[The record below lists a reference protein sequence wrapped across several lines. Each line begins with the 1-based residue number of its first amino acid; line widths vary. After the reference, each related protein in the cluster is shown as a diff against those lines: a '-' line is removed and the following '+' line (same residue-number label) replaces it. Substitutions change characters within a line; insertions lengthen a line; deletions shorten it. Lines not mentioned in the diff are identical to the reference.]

1 MITVVIIIV
10 IINIVTV
17 VGTIIF
23 LNKKNIE
30 NEEKMLL
37 NQINENNQQNFEENK
52 KKFDEIEKTISLNAK
67 NNLLEGINNLQ
78 NKLSENNEKL
88 LLRFNQLGQN
98 LSGTMNDNNQLL
110 SKNHTE
116 NSQLLTSSMNNNIQ
130 KLSVRLNENN
140 TALTGVMTENNQ
152 NLTKNINEF
161 KDGLTKNINE
171 NFEKLSQKIEN
182 RLDVMN
188 MKVEERL
195 SKGFEETTKTF
206 GNVLERLS
214 KIDEAQKKIEALSSN
229 VVSLQDILTD
239 KKSRG
244 IFGEIQLYQILSSVF
259 GEKNDKLYQKQYK
272 LSNGNIVDSIIFT
285 PEPLGNIA
293 VDSKFPLENYR
304 KMFLA
309 MGKDIRVILI
319 KLADRL
325 HNIRTLKFLKRD
337 RQIAIAQE
345 TIDLYAPLANRLG
358 VFSMKWE
365 LEDQAFKYLYPEEY
379 REIVEGIA
387 KKREERLKFIDQ
399 IVDEIKINLKKEKIV
414 YIFVDKE
421 KLDAIQEN
429 NQGIIAS
436 INPFEYVEIDE
447 ILKEKEI
454 RNEDSFILV
463 LDKIEDTHNLGAII
477 RVAEAAGVHG
487 IIIPK
492 RNAAGV
498 TPLTIKTSAGAVSHI
513 KIARVTNIVQ
523 TLKELKEKGM
533 WVVGTDLDTDN
544 MYTKTNLTG
553 DMAVVIGNE
562 EKGIS
567 RLVKEECDILVKIP
581 MIGKVQSLNASVS
594 AGIIIYEI
602 IRQRLEKLG

>member
-1 MITVVIIIV
+1 MITIVIIIV
-10 IINIVTV
+10 IINIVAV

-272 LSNGNIVDSIIFT
+272 LSNGTIVDSIIFT

-304 KMFLA
+304 KMYNNDLSQIERENA
-309 MGKDIRVILI
+309 RKDFVT
-319 KLADRL
+319 D
-325 HNIRTLKFLKRD
+325 
-337 RQIAIAQE
+337 
-345 TIDLYAPLANRLG
+345 
-358 VFSMKWE
+358 
-365 LEDQAFKYLYPEEY
+365 
-379 REIVEGIA
+379 
-387 KKREERLKFIDQ
+387 
-399 IVDEIKINLKKEKIV
+399 LKKHI
-414 YIFVDKE
+414 
-421 KLDAIQEN
+421 DAISSKYIIKNETSEQAILFLPAEAIFAEIN
-429 NQGIIAS
+429 AYHTDIIEYAYKKNVRIAS
-436 INPFEYVEIDE
+436 PTTLI
-447 ILKEKEI
+447 
-454 RNEDSFILV
+454 SV
-463 LDKIEDTHNLGAII
+463 LTVIQ
-477 RVAEAAGVHG
+477 V
-487 IIIPK
+487 
-492 RNAAGV
+492 
-498 TPLTIKTSAGAVSHI
+498 
-513 KIARVTNIVQ
+513 
-523 TLKELKEKGM
+523 M
-533 WVVGTDLDTDN
+533 
-544 MYTKTNLTG
+544 MTNLER
-553 DMAVVIGNE
+553 DKYAN
-562 EKGIS
+562 
-567 RLVKEECDILVKIP
+567 
-581 MIGKVQSLNASVS
+581 
-594 AGIIIYEI
+594 IIQQE
-602 IRQRLEKLG
+602 LEKLNVEFTRYRTRWDNLQKDIEKVSKDVKEINTTSNKISKRFTEISNAKFEEKVVNNNVENLKILEMEE

>member
-182 RLDVMN
+182 RLDAMN

-304 KMFLA
+304 KMYNNDLSQIERENA
-309 MGKDIRVILI
+309 RKDFVS
-319 KLADRL
+319 D
-325 HNIRTLKFLKRD
+325 
-337 RQIAIAQE
+337 
-345 TIDLYAPLANRLG
+345 
-358 VFSMKWE
+358 
-365 LEDQAFKYLYPEEY
+365 
-379 REIVEGIA
+379 
-387 KKREERLKFIDQ
+387 
-399 IVDEIKINLKKEKIV
+399 LKKHI
-414 YIFVDKE
+414 
-421 KLDAIQEN
+421 DAISSKYIIKNETSEQAILFLPAEAIFAEIN
-429 NQGIIAS
+429 AYHTDIIEYAYKKNVRIAS
-436 INPFEYVEIDE
+436 PTTLI
-447 ILKEKEI
+447 
-454 RNEDSFILV
+454 SV
-463 LDKIEDTHNLGAII
+463 LTVIQ
-477 RVAEAAGVHG
+477 V
-487 IIIPK
+487 
-492 RNAAGV
+492 
-498 TPLTIKTSAGAVSHI
+498 
-513 KIARVTNIVQ
+513 
-523 TLKELKEKGM
+523 M
-533 WVVGTDLDTDN
+533 
-544 MYTKTNLTG
+544 MTNLER
-553 DMAVVIGNE
+553 DKYAN
-562 EKGIS
+562 
-567 RLVKEECDILVKIP
+567 
-581 MIGKVQSLNASVS
+581 
-594 AGIIIYEI
+594 IIQQE
-602 IRQRLEKLG
+602 LEKLNVEFTRYRTRWDNLQKDIEKVSKDVKEINTTSNKISKRFTEISNAKFEEKTVNNNVENLKILEMEE

>member
-1 MITVVIIIV
+1 M
-10 IINIVTV
+10 
-17 VGTIIF
+17 
-23 LNKKNIE
+23 
-30 NEEKMLL
+30 
-37 NQINENNQQNFEENK
+37 
-52 KKFDEIEKTISLNAK
+52 
-67 NNLLEGINNLQ
+67 LEGINNLQ

-272 LSNGNIVDSIIFT
+272 LSNGTIVDSIIFT

-304 KMFLA
+304 KMYNNDLSQIERENA
-309 MGKDIRVILI
+309 RKDFVT
-319 KLADRL
+319 D
-325 HNIRTLKFLKRD
+325 
-337 RQIAIAQE
+337 
-345 TIDLYAPLANRLG
+345 
-358 VFSMKWE
+358 
-365 LEDQAFKYLYPEEY
+365 
-379 REIVEGIA
+379 
-387 KKREERLKFIDQ
+387 
-399 IVDEIKINLKKEKIV
+399 LKKHI
-414 YIFVDKE
+414 
-421 KLDAIQEN
+421 DAISSKYIIKNETSEQAILFLPAEAIFAEIN
-429 NQGIIAS
+429 AYHTDIIEYAYKKNVRIAS
-436 INPFEYVEIDE
+436 PTT
-447 ILKEKEI
+447 
-454 RNEDSFILV
+454 LV
-463 LDKIEDTHNLGAII
+463 S
-477 RVAEAAGVHG
+477 V
-487 IIIPK
+487 
-492 RNAAGV
+492 
-498 TPLTIKTSAGAVSHI
+498 LTVIQV
-513 KIARVTNIVQ
+513 
-523 TLKELKEKGM
+523 M
-533 WVVGTDLDTDN
+533 
-544 MYTKTNLTG
+544 MTNLER
-553 DMAVVIGNE
+553 DKYAN
-562 EKGIS
+562 
-567 RLVKEECDILVKIP
+567 
-581 MIGKVQSLNASVS
+581 
-594 AGIIIYEI
+594 IIQQE
-602 IRQRLEKLG
+602 LEKLNVEFTRYRTRWDNLQKDIEKVSKDVKEINTTSNKISKRFTEISNAKFEEKIGNNNVENLKILEMEE

>member
-23 LNKKNIE
+23 LDKKNIE

-171 NFEKLSQKIEN
+171 NFDKLSQKIEN

-304 KMFLA
+304 KMYNNDLSQIERENA
-309 MGKDIRVILI
+309 RKDFVT
-319 KLADRL
+319 D
-325 HNIRTLKFLKRD
+325 
-337 RQIAIAQE
+337 
-345 TIDLYAPLANRLG
+345 
-358 VFSMKWE
+358 
-365 LEDQAFKYLYPEEY
+365 
-379 REIVEGIA
+379 
-387 KKREERLKFIDQ
+387 
-399 IVDEIKINLKKEKIV
+399 LKKHI
-414 YIFVDKE
+414 
-421 KLDAIQEN
+421 DAISSKYIIKNETSEQAILFLPAEAIFAEIN
-429 NQGIIAS
+429 AYHTDIIEYAYKKNVRIAS
-436 INPFEYVEIDE
+436 PTTLI
-447 ILKEKEI
+447 
-454 RNEDSFILV
+454 SV
-463 LDKIEDTHNLGAII
+463 LTVIQ
-477 RVAEAAGVHG
+477 V
-487 IIIPK
+487 
-492 RNAAGV
+492 
-498 TPLTIKTSAGAVSHI
+498 
-513 KIARVTNIVQ
+513 
-523 TLKELKEKGM
+523 M
-533 WVVGTDLDTDN
+533 
-544 MYTKTNLTG
+544 MTNLER
-553 DMAVVIGNE
+553 DKYAN
-562 EKGIS
+562 
-567 RLVKEECDILVKIP
+567 
-581 MIGKVQSLNASVS
+581 
-594 AGIIIYEI
+594 IIQQE
-602 IRQRLEKLG
+602 LEKLNVEFTRYRTRWDNLQKDIEKVSKDVKEINTTSNKISKRFTEISNAKFEEKVVNNNVENLKILEMEE

>member
-272 LSNGNIVDSIIFT
+272 LSNGTIVDSIIFT

-293 VDSKFPLENYR
+293 VDSKSPLENYR
-304 KMFLA
+304 KMYNNDLSQIERENA
-309 MGKDIRVILI
+309 RKDFVT
-319 KLADRL
+319 D
-325 HNIRTLKFLKRD
+325 
-337 RQIAIAQE
+337 
-345 TIDLYAPLANRLG
+345 
-358 VFSMKWE
+358 
-365 LEDQAFKYLYPEEY
+365 
-379 REIVEGIA
+379 
-387 KKREERLKFIDQ
+387 
-399 IVDEIKINLKKEKIV
+399 LKKHI
-414 YIFVDKE
+414 
-421 KLDAIQEN
+421 DAISSKYIIKNETSEQAILFLPAEAIFAEIN
-429 NQGIIAS
+429 AYHTDIIEYAYKKNVRIAS
-436 INPFEYVEIDE
+436 PTTLI
-447 ILKEKEI
+447 
-454 RNEDSFILV
+454 SV
-463 LDKIEDTHNLGAII
+463 LTVIQ
-477 RVAEAAGVHG
+477 V
-487 IIIPK
+487 
-492 RNAAGV
+492 
-498 TPLTIKTSAGAVSHI
+498 
-513 KIARVTNIVQ
+513 
-523 TLKELKEKGM
+523 M
-533 WVVGTDLDTDN
+533 
-544 MYTKTNLTG
+544 MTNLER
-553 DMAVVIGNE
+553 DKYAN
-562 EKGIS
+562 
-567 RLVKEECDILVKIP
+567 
-581 MIGKVQSLNASVS
+581 
-594 AGIIIYEI
+594 IIQQE
-602 IRQRLEKLG
+602 LEKLNVEFTRYRTRWDNLQKDIEKVSKDVKEINTTSNKISKRFTEISNAKFEEKVVNNNVENLKILEMEE

>member
-304 KMFLA
+304 KMYNNDLSQIERENA
-309 MGKDIRVILI
+309 RKDFVT
-319 KLADRL
+319 D
-325 HNIRTLKFLKRD
+325 
-337 RQIAIAQE
+337 
-345 TIDLYAPLANRLG
+345 
-358 VFSMKWE
+358 
-365 LEDQAFKYLYPEEY
+365 
-379 REIVEGIA
+379 
-387 KKREERLKFIDQ
+387 
-399 IVDEIKINLKKEKIV
+399 LKKHI
-414 YIFVDKE
+414 
-421 KLDAIQEN
+421 DAISSKYIIKNETSEQAILFLPAEAIFAEIN
-429 NQGIIAS
+429 AYHTDIIEYAYKKNVRIAS
-436 INPFEYVEIDE
+436 PTTLI
-447 ILKEKEI
+447 
-454 RNEDSFILV
+454 SV
-463 LDKIEDTHNLGAII
+463 LTVIQ
-477 RVAEAAGVHG
+477 V
-487 IIIPK
+487 
-492 RNAAGV
+492 
-498 TPLTIKTSAGAVSHI
+498 
-513 KIARVTNIVQ
+513 
-523 TLKELKEKGM
+523 M
-533 WVVGTDLDTDN
+533 
-544 MYTKTNLTG
+544 MTNLER
-553 DMAVVIGNE
+553 DKYAN
-562 EKGIS
+562 
-567 RLVKEECDILVKIP
+567 
-581 MIGKVQSLNASVS
+581 
-594 AGIIIYEI
+594 IIQQE
-602 IRQRLEKLG
+602 LEKLNVEFARYRTRWDNLQKDIEKVSKDVKEINTTSNKISKRFTEISNAKFEEKIGNNNVENLKILEMEE

>member
-67 NNLLEGINNLQ
+67 NNLLEGK

-152 NLTKNINEF
+152 SLTKNINEF

-182 RLDVMN
+182 RLDAMN

-272 LSNGNIVDSIIFT
+272 LSNGTIVDSIIFT

-304 KMFLA
+304 KMYNNDLSQIERENA
-309 MGKDIRVILI
+309 RKDFVT
-319 KLADRL
+319 D
-325 HNIRTLKFLKRD
+325 
-337 RQIAIAQE
+337 
-345 TIDLYAPLANRLG
+345 
-358 VFSMKWE
+358 
-365 LEDQAFKYLYPEEY
+365 
-379 REIVEGIA
+379 
-387 KKREERLKFIDQ
+387 
-399 IVDEIKINLKKEKIV
+399 LKKHI
-414 YIFVDKE
+414 
-421 KLDAIQEN
+421 DAISSKYIIKNETSEQAILFLPAEAIFAEIN
-429 NQGIIAS
+429 AYHTDIIEYAYKKNVRIAS
-436 INPFEYVEIDE
+436 PTTLI
-447 ILKEKEI
+447 
-454 RNEDSFILV
+454 SV
-463 LDKIEDTHNLGAII
+463 LTVIQ
-477 RVAEAAGVHG
+477 V
-487 IIIPK
+487 
-492 RNAAGV
+492 
-498 TPLTIKTSAGAVSHI
+498 
-513 KIARVTNIVQ
+513 
-523 TLKELKEKGM
+523 M
-533 WVVGTDLDTDN
+533 
-544 MYTKTNLTG
+544 MTNLER
-553 DMAVVIGNE
+553 DKYAN
-562 EKGIS
+562 
-567 RLVKEECDILVKIP
+567 
-581 MIGKVQSLNASVS
+581 
-594 AGIIIYEI
+594 IIQQE
-602 IRQRLEKLG
+602 LEKLNVEFTRYRTRWDNLQKDIEKVSKDVKEINTTSNKISKRFTEISNAKFEEKTLNNNVENLKILEMEE

>member
-304 KMFLA
+304 KMYNNDLSQIERENA
-309 MGKDIRVILI
+309 RKDFVT
-319 KLADRL
+319 D
-325 HNIRTLKFLKRD
+325 
-337 RQIAIAQE
+337 
-345 TIDLYAPLANRLG
+345 
-358 VFSMKWE
+358 
-365 LEDQAFKYLYPEEY
+365 
-379 REIVEGIA
+379 
-387 KKREERLKFIDQ
+387 
-399 IVDEIKINLKKEKIV
+399 LKKHI
-414 YIFVDKE
+414 
-421 KLDAIQEN
+421 DAISSKYIIKNETSEQAILFLPAEAIFAEIN
-429 NQGIIAS
+429 AYHTDIIEYAYKKNVRIAS
-436 INPFEYVEIDE
+436 PTTLI
-447 ILKEKEI
+447 
-454 RNEDSFILV
+454 SV
-463 LDKIEDTHNLGAII
+463 LTVIQ
-477 RVAEAAGVHG
+477 V
-487 IIIPK
+487 
-492 RNAAGV
+492 
-498 TPLTIKTSAGAVSHI
+498 
-513 KIARVTNIVQ
+513 
-523 TLKELKEKGM
+523 M
-533 WVVGTDLDTDN
+533 
-544 MYTKTNLTG
+544 MTNLER
-553 DMAVVIGNE
+553 DKYAN
-562 EKGIS
+562 
-567 RLVKEECDILVKIP
+567 
-581 MIGKVQSLNASVS
+581 
-594 AGIIIYEI
+594 IIQQE
-602 IRQRLEKLG
+602 LEKLNVEFARYRTRWDNLQKDIEKVSKDVKEINTTSNKISKRFTEISNAKFEEKTVNNNVENLKILEMEE

>member
-10 IINIVTV
+10 IINIVAV

-304 KMFLA
+304 KMYNNDLSQIERENA
-309 MGKDIRVILI
+309 RKDFVT
-319 KLADRL
+319 D
-325 HNIRTLKFLKRD
+325 
-337 RQIAIAQE
+337 
-345 TIDLYAPLANRLG
+345 
-358 VFSMKWE
+358 
-365 LEDQAFKYLYPEEY
+365 
-379 REIVEGIA
+379 
-387 KKREERLKFIDQ
+387 
-399 IVDEIKINLKKEKIV
+399 LKKHI
-414 YIFVDKE
+414 
-421 KLDAIQEN
+421 DAISSKYIIKNETSEQAILFLPAEAIFAEIN
-429 NQGIIAS
+429 AYHTDIIEYAYKKNVRIAS
-436 INPFEYVEIDE
+436 PTTLI
-447 ILKEKEI
+447 
-454 RNEDSFILV
+454 SV
-463 LDKIEDTHNLGAII
+463 LTVIQ
-477 RVAEAAGVHG
+477 V
-487 IIIPK
+487 
-492 RNAAGV
+492 
-498 TPLTIKTSAGAVSHI
+498 
-513 KIARVTNIVQ
+513 
-523 TLKELKEKGM
+523 M
-533 WVVGTDLDTDN
+533 
-544 MYTKTNLTG
+544 MTNLER
-553 DMAVVIGNE
+553 DKYAN
-562 EKGIS
+562 
-567 RLVKEECDILVKIP
+567 
-581 MIGKVQSLNASVS
+581 
-594 AGIIIYEI
+594 IIQQE
-602 IRQRLEKLG
+602 LEKLNVEFTRYRTRWDNLQKDIEKVSKDVKEINTTSNKISKRFTEISNAKFEEKTVNNNVENLKILEMEE

>member
-272 LSNGNIVDSIIFT
+272 LSNGTIVDSIIFT

-304 KMFLA
+304 KMYNNDLSQIERENA
-309 MGKDIRVILI
+309 RKDFVT
-319 KLADRL
+319 D
-325 HNIRTLKFLKRD
+325 
-337 RQIAIAQE
+337 
-345 TIDLYAPLANRLG
+345 
-358 VFSMKWE
+358 
-365 LEDQAFKYLYPEEY
+365 
-379 REIVEGIA
+379 
-387 KKREERLKFIDQ
+387 
-399 IVDEIKINLKKEKIV
+399 LKKHI
-414 YIFVDKE
+414 
-421 KLDAIQEN
+421 DAISSKYIIKNETSEQAILFLPAEAIFAEIN
-429 NQGIIAS
+429 AYHTDIIEYAYKKNVRIAS
-436 INPFEYVEIDE
+436 PTTLI
-447 ILKEKEI
+447 
-454 RNEDSFILV
+454 SV
-463 LDKIEDTHNLGAII
+463 LTVIQ
-477 RVAEAAGVHG
+477 V
-487 IIIPK
+487 
-492 RNAAGV
+492 
-498 TPLTIKTSAGAVSHI
+498 
-513 KIARVTNIVQ
+513 
-523 TLKELKEKGM
+523 M
-533 WVVGTDLDTDN
+533 
-544 MYTKTNLTG
+544 MTNLER
-553 DMAVVIGNE
+553 DKYAN
-562 EKGIS
+562 
-567 RLVKEECDILVKIP
+567 
-581 MIGKVQSLNASVS
+581 
-594 AGIIIYEI
+594 IIQQE
-602 IRQRLEKLG
+602 LEKLNVEFTRYRTRWDNLQKDIEKVSKDVKEINTTSNKISKRFTEISNAKFEEKIGNNNVENLKILEMEE

>member
-88 LLRFNQLGQN
+88 LLGFNQLGQN

-182 RLDVMN
+182 RLDAMN

-272 LSNGNIVDSIIFT
+272 LSNGTIVDSIIFT

-304 KMFLA
+304 KMYNNDLSQIERENA
-309 MGKDIRVILI
+309 RKDFVT
-319 KLADRL
+319 D
-325 HNIRTLKFLKRD
+325 
-337 RQIAIAQE
+337 
-345 TIDLYAPLANRLG
+345 
-358 VFSMKWE
+358 
-365 LEDQAFKYLYPEEY
+365 
-379 REIVEGIA
+379 
-387 KKREERLKFIDQ
+387 
-399 IVDEIKINLKKEKIV
+399 LKKHI
-414 YIFVDKE
+414 
-421 KLDAIQEN
+421 DAISSKYIIKNETSEQAILFLPAEAIFAEIN
-429 NQGIIAS
+429 AYHTDIIEYAYKKNVRIAS
-436 INPFEYVEIDE
+436 PTTLI
-447 ILKEKEI
+447 
-454 RNEDSFILV
+454 SV
-463 LDKIEDTHNLGAII
+463 LTVIQ
-477 RVAEAAGVHG
+477 V
-487 IIIPK
+487 
-492 RNAAGV
+492 
-498 TPLTIKTSAGAVSHI
+498 
-513 KIARVTNIVQ
+513 
-523 TLKELKEKGM
+523 M
-533 WVVGTDLDTDN
+533 
-544 MYTKTNLTG
+544 MTNLER
-553 DMAVVIGNE
+553 DKYAN
-562 EKGIS
+562 
-567 RLVKEECDILVKIP
+567 
-581 MIGKVQSLNASVS
+581 
-594 AGIIIYEI
+594 IIQQE
-602 IRQRLEKLG
+602 LEKLNVEFTRYRTRWDNLQKDIEKVSKDVKEINTTSNKISKRFTEISNAKFEEKIGNNNVENLKILGMEE

>member
-10 IINIVTV
+10 IINIVAV

-195 SKGFEETTKTF
+195 SKGFEETTQTF

-304 KMFLA
+304 KMYNNDLSQIERENA
-309 MGKDIRVILI
+309 RKDFVT
-319 KLADRL
+319 D
-325 HNIRTLKFLKRD
+325 
-337 RQIAIAQE
+337 
-345 TIDLYAPLANRLG
+345 
-358 VFSMKWE
+358 
-365 LEDQAFKYLYPEEY
+365 
-379 REIVEGIA
+379 
-387 KKREERLKFIDQ
+387 
-399 IVDEIKINLKKEKIV
+399 LKKHI
-414 YIFVDKE
+414 
-421 KLDAIQEN
+421 DAISSKYIIKNETSEQAILFLPAEAIFAEIN
-429 NQGIIAS
+429 AYHTDIIEYAYKKNVRIAS
-436 INPFEYVEIDE
+436 PTTLI
-447 ILKEKEI
+447 
-454 RNEDSFILV
+454 SV
-463 LDKIEDTHNLGAII
+463 LTVIQ
-477 RVAEAAGVHG
+477 V
-487 IIIPK
+487 
-492 RNAAGV
+492 
-498 TPLTIKTSAGAVSHI
+498 
-513 KIARVTNIVQ
+513 
-523 TLKELKEKGM
+523 M
-533 WVVGTDLDTDN
+533 
-544 MYTKTNLTG
+544 MTNLER
-553 DMAVVIGNE
+553 DKYAN
-562 EKGIS
+562 
-567 RLVKEECDILVKIP
+567 
-581 MIGKVQSLNASVS
+581 
-594 AGIIIYEI
+594 IIQQE
-602 IRQRLEKLG
+602 LEKLNVEFTRYRTRWDNLQKDIEKVSKDVKEINTTSNKISKRFTEISNAKFEEKTVNNNIENLKILEMEE

>member
-88 LLRFNQLGQN
+88 LLGFNQLGQN

-304 KMFLA
+304 KMYNNDLSQIERENARKDFVTDLKKHIDAISSKYIIKNETSEQAILFLPA
-309 MGKDIRVILI
+309 EAIFAEINAYHTDIIEYAYKKNVRIASPTTLISVLTVI
-319 KLADRL
+319 
-325 HNIRTLKFLKRD
+325 
-337 RQIAIAQE
+337 Q
-345 TIDLYAPLANRLG
+345 
-358 VFSMKWE
+358 VMM
-365 LEDQAFKYLYPEEY
+365 
-379 REIVEGIA
+379 
-387 KKREERLKFIDQ
+387 
-399 IVDEIKINLKKEKIV
+399 INLER
-414 YIFVDKE
+414 DKY
-421 KLDAIQEN
+421 ANIIQQE
-429 NQGIIAS
+429 
-436 INPFEYVEIDE
+436 
-447 ILKEKEI
+447 
-454 RNEDSFILV
+454 
-463 LDKIEDTHNLGAII
+463 
-477 RVAEAAGVHG
+477 
-487 IIIPK
+487 
-492 RNAAGV
+492 
-498 TPLTIKTSAGAVSHI
+498 
-513 KIARVTNIVQ
+513 
-523 TLKELKEKGM
+523 
-533 WVVGTDLDTDN
+533 
-544 MYTKTNLTG
+544 
-553 DMAVVIGNE
+553 
-562 EKGIS
+562 
-567 RLVKEECDILVKIP
+567 
-581 MIGKVQSLNASVS
+581 
-594 AGIIIYEI
+594 
-602 IRQRLEKLG
+602 LEKLNVEFTRYRTRWDNLQKDIEKVSKDVKEINTTSNKISKRFTEISNAKFEEKTVNNNVENLKILEMEE

>member
-37 NQINENNQQNFEENK
+37 NQINENNQQSFEENK

-272 LSNGNIVDSIIFT
+272 LSNGTIVDSIIFT

-304 KMFLA
+304 KMYNNDLSQIERENA
-309 MGKDIRVILI
+309 RKDFVT
-319 KLADRL
+319 D
-325 HNIRTLKFLKRD
+325 
-337 RQIAIAQE
+337 
-345 TIDLYAPLANRLG
+345 
-358 VFSMKWE
+358 
-365 LEDQAFKYLYPEEY
+365 
-379 REIVEGIA
+379 
-387 KKREERLKFIDQ
+387 
-399 IVDEIKINLKKEKIV
+399 LKKHI
-414 YIFVDKE
+414 
-421 KLDAIQEN
+421 DAISSKYIIKNETSEQAILFLPAEAIFAEIN
-429 NQGIIAS
+429 AYHTDIIEYAYKKNVRIAS
-436 INPFEYVEIDE
+436 PTTLI
-447 ILKEKEI
+447 
-454 RNEDSFILV
+454 SV
-463 LDKIEDTHNLGAII
+463 LTVIQ
-477 RVAEAAGVHG
+477 V
-487 IIIPK
+487 
-492 RNAAGV
+492 
-498 TPLTIKTSAGAVSHI
+498 
-513 KIARVTNIVQ
+513 
-523 TLKELKEKGM
+523 M
-533 WVVGTDLDTDN
+533 
-544 MYTKTNLTG
+544 MTNLER
-553 DMAVVIGNE
+553 DKYAN
-562 EKGIS
+562 
-567 RLVKEECDILVKIP
+567 
-581 MIGKVQSLNASVS
+581 
-594 AGIIIYEI
+594 IIQQE
-602 IRQRLEKLG
+602 LEKLNVEFTRYRTRWDNLQKDIEKVSKDVKEINTTSNKISKRFTEISNAKFEEKTVNNNVENLKILEMEE

>member
-152 NLTKNINEF
+152 SLTKNINEF

-182 RLDVMN
+182 RLDAMN

-272 LSNGNIVDSIIFT
+272 LSNGTIVDSIIFT

-304 KMFLA
+304 KMYNNDLSQIERENA
-309 MGKDIRVILI
+309 RKDFVT
-319 KLADRL
+319 D
-325 HNIRTLKFLKRD
+325 
-337 RQIAIAQE
+337 
-345 TIDLYAPLANRLG
+345 
-358 VFSMKWE
+358 
-365 LEDQAFKYLYPEEY
+365 
-379 REIVEGIA
+379 
-387 KKREERLKFIDQ
+387 
-399 IVDEIKINLKKEKIV
+399 LKKHI
-414 YIFVDKE
+414 
-421 KLDAIQEN
+421 DAISSKYIIKNETSEQAILFLPAEAIFAEIN
-429 NQGIIAS
+429 AYHTDIIEYAYKKNVRIAS
-436 INPFEYVEIDE
+436 PTTLI
-447 ILKEKEI
+447 
-454 RNEDSFILV
+454 SV
-463 LDKIEDTHNLGAII
+463 LTVIQ
-477 RVAEAAGVHG
+477 V
-487 IIIPK
+487 
-492 RNAAGV
+492 
-498 TPLTIKTSAGAVSHI
+498 
-513 KIARVTNIVQ
+513 
-523 TLKELKEKGM
+523 M
-533 WVVGTDLDTDN
+533 
-544 MYTKTNLTG
+544 MTNLER
-553 DMAVVIGNE
+553 DKYAN
-562 EKGIS
+562 
-567 RLVKEECDILVKIP
+567 
-581 MIGKVQSLNASVS
+581 
-594 AGIIIYEI
+594 IIQQE
-602 IRQRLEKLG
+602 LEKLNVEFTRYRTRWDNLQKDIEKVSKDVKEINTTSNKISKRFTEISNAKFEEKTLNNNVENLKILEMEE

>member
-30 NEEKMLL
+30 NEKKMLL

-272 LSNGNIVDSIIFT
+272 LSNGTIVDSIIFT

-304 KMFLA
+304 KMYNNDLSQIERENA
-309 MGKDIRVILI
+309 RKDFVT
-319 KLADRL
+319 D
-325 HNIRTLKFLKRD
+325 
-337 RQIAIAQE
+337 
-345 TIDLYAPLANRLG
+345 
-358 VFSMKWE
+358 
-365 LEDQAFKYLYPEEY
+365 
-379 REIVEGIA
+379 
-387 KKREERLKFIDQ
+387 
-399 IVDEIKINLKKEKIV
+399 LKKHI
-414 YIFVDKE
+414 
-421 KLDAIQEN
+421 DAISSKYIIKNETSEQAILFLPAEAIFAEIN
-429 NQGIIAS
+429 AYHTDIIEYAYKKNVRIAS
-436 INPFEYVEIDE
+436 PTTLI
-447 ILKEKEI
+447 
-454 RNEDSFILV
+454 SV
-463 LDKIEDTHNLGAII
+463 LTVIQ
-477 RVAEAAGVHG
+477 V
-487 IIIPK
+487 
-492 RNAAGV
+492 
-498 TPLTIKTSAGAVSHI
+498 
-513 KIARVTNIVQ
+513 
-523 TLKELKEKGM
+523 M
-533 WVVGTDLDTDN
+533 
-544 MYTKTNLTG
+544 MTNLER
-553 DMAVVIGNE
+553 DKYAN
-562 EKGIS
+562 
-567 RLVKEECDILVKIP
+567 
-581 MIGKVQSLNASVS
+581 
-594 AGIIIYEI
+594 IIQQE
-602 IRQRLEKLG
+602 LEKLNVEFTRYRTRWDNLQKDIEKVSKDVKEINTTSNKISKRFTEISNAKFEEKTVNNNVENLKILEMEE

>member
-1 MITVVIIIV
+1 MIIIV
-10 IINIVTV
+10 LAMTIINIISVA
-17 VGTIIF
+17 TIIIY
-23 LNKKNIE
+23 LNRKN
-30 NEEKMLL
+30 NKNTEKMII

-304 KMFLA
+304 KMYNNDLSQIERENA
-309 MGKDIRVILI
+309 RKDFVT
-319 KLADRL
+319 D
-325 HNIRTLKFLKRD
+325 
-337 RQIAIAQE
+337 
-345 TIDLYAPLANRLG
+345 
-358 VFSMKWE
+358 
-365 LEDQAFKYLYPEEY
+365 
-379 REIVEGIA
+379 
-387 KKREERLKFIDQ
+387 
-399 IVDEIKINLKKEKIV
+399 LKKHI
-414 YIFVDKE
+414 
-421 KLDAIQEN
+421 DAISSKYIIKNETSEQAILFLPAEAIFAEIN
-429 NQGIIAS
+429 AYHTDIIEYAYKKNVRIAS
-436 INPFEYVEIDE
+436 PTTLI
-447 ILKEKEI
+447 
-454 RNEDSFILV
+454 SV
-463 LDKIEDTHNLGAII
+463 LTVIQ
-477 RVAEAAGVHG
+477 V
-487 IIIPK
+487 
-492 RNAAGV
+492 
-498 TPLTIKTSAGAVSHI
+498 
-513 KIARVTNIVQ
+513 
-523 TLKELKEKGM
+523 M
-533 WVVGTDLDTDN
+533 
-544 MYTKTNLTG
+544 MTNLER
-553 DMAVVIGNE
+553 DKYAN
-562 EKGIS
+562 
-567 RLVKEECDILVKIP
+567 
-581 MIGKVQSLNASVS
+581 
-594 AGIIIYEI
+594 IIQQE
-602 IRQRLEKLG
+602 LEKLNVEFTRYRTRWDNLQKDIEKVSKDVKEINTTSNKISKRFTEISNAKFEEKTVNNNVENLKILGMEE

>member
-304 KMFLA
+304 KMYNNDLSQIERENA
-309 MGKDIRVILI
+309 RKDFVT
-319 KLADRL
+319 D
-325 HNIRTLKFLKRD
+325 
-337 RQIAIAQE
+337 
-345 TIDLYAPLANRLG
+345 
-358 VFSMKWE
+358 
-365 LEDQAFKYLYPEEY
+365 
-379 REIVEGIA
+379 
-387 KKREERLKFIDQ
+387 
-399 IVDEIKINLKKEKIV
+399 LKKHI
-414 YIFVDKE
+414 
-421 KLDAIQEN
+421 DAISSKYIIKNETSEQAILFLPAEAIFAEIN
-429 NQGIIAS
+429 AYHTDIIEYAYKKNVRIAS
-436 INPFEYVEIDE
+436 PTTLI
-447 ILKEKEI
+447 
-454 RNEDSFILV
+454 SV
-463 LDKIEDTHNLGAII
+463 LTVIQ
-477 RVAEAAGVHG
+477 V
-487 IIIPK
+487 
-492 RNAAGV
+492 
-498 TPLTIKTSAGAVSHI
+498 
-513 KIARVTNIVQ
+513 
-523 TLKELKEKGM
+523 M
-533 WVVGTDLDTDN
+533 
-544 MYTKTNLTG
+544 MTNLER
-553 DMAVVIGNE
+553 DKYAN
-562 EKGIS
+562 
-567 RLVKEECDILVKIP
+567 
-581 MIGKVQSLNASVS
+581 
-594 AGIIIYEI
+594 IIQQE
-602 IRQRLEKLG
+602 LEKLNVEFTRYRTRWDNLQKDIEKVSKDVKEINTTSNKISKRFTEISNAKFEEKTVNNNVENLKILGMEE

>member
-182 RLDVMN
+182 RLDAMN

-304 KMFLA
+304 KMYNNDLSQIERENA
-309 MGKDIRVILI
+309 RKDFVT
-319 KLADRL
+319 D
-325 HNIRTLKFLKRD
+325 
-337 RQIAIAQE
+337 
-345 TIDLYAPLANRLG
+345 
-358 VFSMKWE
+358 
-365 LEDQAFKYLYPEEY
+365 
-379 REIVEGIA
+379 
-387 KKREERLKFIDQ
+387 
-399 IVDEIKINLKKEKIV
+399 LKKHI
-414 YIFVDKE
+414 
-421 KLDAIQEN
+421 DAISSKYIIKNETSEQAILFLPAEAIFAEIN
-429 NQGIIAS
+429 AYHTDIIEYAYKKNVRIAS
-436 INPFEYVEIDE
+436 PTTLI
-447 ILKEKEI
+447 
-454 RNEDSFILV
+454 SV
-463 LDKIEDTHNLGAII
+463 LTVIQ
-477 RVAEAAGVHG
+477 V
-487 IIIPK
+487 
-492 RNAAGV
+492 
-498 TPLTIKTSAGAVSHI
+498 
-513 KIARVTNIVQ
+513 
-523 TLKELKEKGM
+523 M
-533 WVVGTDLDTDN
+533 
-544 MYTKTNLTG
+544 MTNLER
-553 DMAVVIGNE
+553 DKYAN
-562 EKGIS
+562 
-567 RLVKEECDILVKIP
+567 
-581 MIGKVQSLNASVS
+581 
-594 AGIIIYEI
+594 IIQQE
-602 IRQRLEKLG
+602 LEKLNVEFARYRTRWDNLQKDIEKVSKDVKEINTTSNKISKRFVEISNAKFEEKIGNNNAESFKILEIEE

>member
-182 RLDVMN
+182 RLDAMN

-259 GEKNDKLYQKQYK
+259 GEKNDKVYQKQYK

-304 KMFLA
+304 KMYNNDLSQIERENA
-309 MGKDIRVILI
+309 RKDFVT
-319 KLADRL
+319 D
-325 HNIRTLKFLKRD
+325 
-337 RQIAIAQE
+337 
-345 TIDLYAPLANRLG
+345 
-358 VFSMKWE
+358 
-365 LEDQAFKYLYPEEY
+365 
-379 REIVEGIA
+379 
-387 KKREERLKFIDQ
+387 
-399 IVDEIKINLKKEKIV
+399 LKKHI
-414 YIFVDKE
+414 
-421 KLDAIQEN
+421 DAISSKYIIKNETSEQAILFLPAEAIFAEIN
-429 NQGIIAS
+429 AYHTDIIEYAYKKNVRIAS
-436 INPFEYVEIDE
+436 PTTLI
-447 ILKEKEI
+447 
-454 RNEDSFILV
+454 SV
-463 LDKIEDTHNLGAII
+463 LTVIQ
-477 RVAEAAGVHG
+477 V
-487 IIIPK
+487 
-492 RNAAGV
+492 
-498 TPLTIKTSAGAVSHI
+498 
-513 KIARVTNIVQ
+513 
-523 TLKELKEKGM
+523 M
-533 WVVGTDLDTDN
+533 
-544 MYTKTNLTG
+544 MTNLER
-553 DMAVVIGNE
+553 DKYAN
-562 EKGIS
+562 
-567 RLVKEECDILVKIP
+567 
-581 MIGKVQSLNASVS
+581 
-594 AGIIIYEI
+594 IIQQE
-602 IRQRLEKLG
+602 LEKLNVEFTRYRTRWDNLQKDIEKVSKDVKEINTTSNKISKRFTEISNAKFEEKTVNNNVENLKILGMEE

>member
-1 MITVVIIIV
+1 MITAVIIIV

-17 VGTIIF
+17 IGTIIF

-37 NQINENNQQNFEENK
+37 NQITENNQQNFEENK

-98 LSGTMNDNNQLL
+98 LSSTMNDNNQLL

-182 RLDVMN
+182 RLDIMN

-272 LSNGNIVDSIIFT
+272 LSNGTIVDSIIFT

-304 KMFLA
+304 KMYNNDLSQIERENA
-309 MGKDIRVILI
+309 RKDFVT
-319 KLADRL
+319 D
-325 HNIRTLKFLKRD
+325 
-337 RQIAIAQE
+337 
-345 TIDLYAPLANRLG
+345 
-358 VFSMKWE
+358 
-365 LEDQAFKYLYPEEY
+365 
-379 REIVEGIA
+379 
-387 KKREERLKFIDQ
+387 
-399 IVDEIKINLKKEKIV
+399 LKKHI
-414 YIFVDKE
+414 
-421 KLDAIQEN
+421 DAISSKYIIKNETSEQAILFLPAEAIFAEIN
-429 NQGIIAS
+429 AYHTDIIEYAYKKNVRIAS
-436 INPFEYVEIDE
+436 PTTLI
-447 ILKEKEI
+447 
-454 RNEDSFILV
+454 SV
-463 LDKIEDTHNLGAII
+463 LTVIQ
-477 RVAEAAGVHG
+477 V
-487 IIIPK
+487 
-492 RNAAGV
+492 
-498 TPLTIKTSAGAVSHI
+498 
-513 KIARVTNIVQ
+513 
-523 TLKELKEKGM
+523 M
-533 WVVGTDLDTDN
+533 
-544 MYTKTNLTG
+544 MTNLER
-553 DMAVVIGNE
+553 DKYAN
-562 EKGIS
+562 
-567 RLVKEECDILVKIP
+567 
-581 MIGKVQSLNASVS
+581 
-594 AGIIIYEI
+594 IIQQE
-602 IRQRLEKLG
+602 LEKLNVEFTRYRTRWDNLQKDIEKVSKDVKEINTTSNKISKRFTEISNAKFEEKTVTNNVENLKILEMEE

>member
-10 IINIVTV
+10 IINIVAV

-182 RLDVMN
+182 RLDAMN

-272 LSNGNIVDSIIFT
+272 LSNGTIVDSIIFT

-304 KMFLA
+304 KMYNNDLSQIERENA
-309 MGKDIRVILI
+309 RKDFVT
-319 KLADRL
+319 D
-325 HNIRTLKFLKRD
+325 
-337 RQIAIAQE
+337 
-345 TIDLYAPLANRLG
+345 
-358 VFSMKWE
+358 
-365 LEDQAFKYLYPEEY
+365 
-379 REIVEGIA
+379 
-387 KKREERLKFIDQ
+387 
-399 IVDEIKINLKKEKIV
+399 LKKHI
-414 YIFVDKE
+414 
-421 KLDAIQEN
+421 DAISSKYIIKNETSEQAILFLPAEAIFAEIN
-429 NQGIIAS
+429 AYHTDIIEYAYKKNVRIAS
-436 INPFEYVEIDE
+436 PTTLI
-447 ILKEKEI
+447 
-454 RNEDSFILV
+454 SV
-463 LDKIEDTHNLGAII
+463 LTVIQ
-477 RVAEAAGVHG
+477 V
-487 IIIPK
+487 
-492 RNAAGV
+492 
-498 TPLTIKTSAGAVSHI
+498 
-513 KIARVTNIVQ
+513 
-523 TLKELKEKGM
+523 M
-533 WVVGTDLDTDN
+533 
-544 MYTKTNLTG
+544 MTNLER
-553 DMAVVIGNE
+553 DKYAN
-562 EKGIS
+562 
-567 RLVKEECDILVKIP
+567 
-581 MIGKVQSLNASVS
+581 
-594 AGIIIYEI
+594 IIQQE
-602 IRQRLEKLG
+602 LEKLNVEFTRYRTRWDNLQKDIEKVSKDVKEINTTSNKISKRFTEISNAKFEEKTVNNNVENLKILEMEE

>member
-182 RLDVMN
+182 RLDAMN

-272 LSNGNIVDSIIFT
+272 LSNGTIVDSIIFT

-304 KMFLA
+304 KMYNNDLSQIERENA
-309 MGKDIRVILI
+309 RKDFVT
-319 KLADRL
+319 D
-325 HNIRTLKFLKRD
+325 
-337 RQIAIAQE
+337 
-345 TIDLYAPLANRLG
+345 
-358 VFSMKWE
+358 
-365 LEDQAFKYLYPEEY
+365 
-379 REIVEGIA
+379 
-387 KKREERLKFIDQ
+387 
-399 IVDEIKINLKKEKIV
+399 LKKHI
-414 YIFVDKE
+414 
-421 KLDAIQEN
+421 DAISSKYIIKNETSEQAILFLPAEAIFAEIN
-429 NQGIIAS
+429 AYHTDIIEYAYKKNVRIAS
-436 INPFEYVEIDE
+436 PTT
-447 ILKEKEI
+447 
-454 RNEDSFILV
+454 LV
-463 LDKIEDTHNLGAII
+463 S
-477 RVAEAAGVHG
+477 V
-487 IIIPK
+487 
-492 RNAAGV
+492 
-498 TPLTIKTSAGAVSHI
+498 LTVIQV
-513 KIARVTNIVQ
+513 
-523 TLKELKEKGM
+523 M
-533 WVVGTDLDTDN
+533 
-544 MYTKTNLTG
+544 MTNLER
-553 DMAVVIGNE
+553 DKYAN
-562 EKGIS
+562 
-567 RLVKEECDILVKIP
+567 
-581 MIGKVQSLNASVS
+581 
-594 AGIIIYEI
+594 IIQQE
-602 IRQRLEKLG
+602 LEKLNVEFTRYRTRWDNLQKDIEKVSKDVKEINTTSNKISKRFTEISNAKFEEKIGNNNVENLKILEMEE

>member
-88 LLRFNQLGQN
+88 LLGFNQLGQN

-182 RLDVMN
+182 RLDIMN

-272 LSNGNIVDSIIFT
+272 LSNGTIVDSIIFT

-304 KMFLA
+304 KMYNNDLSQIERENA
-309 MGKDIRVILI
+309 RKDFVT
-319 KLADRL
+319 D
-325 HNIRTLKFLKRD
+325 
-337 RQIAIAQE
+337 
-345 TIDLYAPLANRLG
+345 
-358 VFSMKWE
+358 
-365 LEDQAFKYLYPEEY
+365 
-379 REIVEGIA
+379 
-387 KKREERLKFIDQ
+387 
-399 IVDEIKINLKKEKIV
+399 LKKHI
-414 YIFVDKE
+414 
-421 KLDAIQEN
+421 DAISSKYIIKNETSEQAILFLPAEAIFAEIN
-429 NQGIIAS
+429 AYHTDIIEYAYKKNVRIAS
-436 INPFEYVEIDE
+436 PTTLI
-447 ILKEKEI
+447 
-454 RNEDSFILV
+454 SV
-463 LDKIEDTHNLGAII
+463 LTVIQ
-477 RVAEAAGVHG
+477 V
-487 IIIPK
+487 
-492 RNAAGV
+492 
-498 TPLTIKTSAGAVSHI
+498 
-513 KIARVTNIVQ
+513 
-523 TLKELKEKGM
+523 M
-533 WVVGTDLDTDN
+533 
-544 MYTKTNLTG
+544 MTNLER
-553 DMAVVIGNE
+553 DKYAN
-562 EKGIS
+562 
-567 RLVKEECDILVKIP
+567 
-581 MIGKVQSLNASVS
+581 
-594 AGIIIYEI
+594 IIQQE
-602 IRQRLEKLG
+602 LEKLNVEFTRYRTRWDNLQKDIEKVSKDVKEINTTSNKISKRFTEISNAKFEEKTVNNNVENLKILEMEE

>member
-88 LLRFNQLGQN
+88 LLGFNQLGQN

-182 RLDVMN
+182 RLDAMN

-272 LSNGNIVDSIIFT
+272 LSNGTIVDSIIFT

-304 KMFLA
+304 KMYNNDLSQIERENA
-309 MGKDIRVILI
+309 RKDFVS
-319 KLADRL
+319 D
-325 HNIRTLKFLKRD
+325 
-337 RQIAIAQE
+337 
-345 TIDLYAPLANRLG
+345 
-358 VFSMKWE
+358 
-365 LEDQAFKYLYPEEY
+365 
-379 REIVEGIA
+379 
-387 KKREERLKFIDQ
+387 
-399 IVDEIKINLKKEKIV
+399 LKKHI
-414 YIFVDKE
+414 
-421 KLDAIQEN
+421 DAISSKYIIKNETSEQAILFLPAEAIFAEIN
-429 NQGIIAS
+429 AYHTDIIEYAYKKNVRIAS
-436 INPFEYVEIDE
+436 PTTLI
-447 ILKEKEI
+447 
-454 RNEDSFILV
+454 SV
-463 LDKIEDTHNLGAII
+463 LTVIQ
-477 RVAEAAGVHG
+477 V
-487 IIIPK
+487 
-492 RNAAGV
+492 
-498 TPLTIKTSAGAVSHI
+498 
-513 KIARVTNIVQ
+513 
-523 TLKELKEKGM
+523 M
-533 WVVGTDLDTDN
+533 
-544 MYTKTNLTG
+544 MTNLER
-553 DMAVVIGNE
+553 DKYAN
-562 EKGIS
+562 
-567 RLVKEECDILVKIP
+567 
-581 MIGKVQSLNASVS
+581 
-594 AGIIIYEI
+594 IIQQE
-602 IRQRLEKLG
+602 LEKLNVEFTRYRTRWDNLQKDIEKVSKDVKEINTTSNKISKRFTEISNAKFEEKTVNNNVENLKILEMEE

>member
-37 NQINENNQQNFEENK
+37 NQINENNQQSFEENK

-110 SKNHTE
+110 SKNYTE

-182 RLDVMN
+182 RLDAMN

-304 KMFLA
+304 KMYNNDLSQIERENA
-309 MGKDIRVILI
+309 RKDFVT
-319 KLADRL
+319 D
-325 HNIRTLKFLKRD
+325 
-337 RQIAIAQE
+337 
-345 TIDLYAPLANRLG
+345 
-358 VFSMKWE
+358 
-365 LEDQAFKYLYPEEY
+365 
-379 REIVEGIA
+379 
-387 KKREERLKFIDQ
+387 
-399 IVDEIKINLKKEKIV
+399 LKKHI
-414 YIFVDKE
+414 
-421 KLDAIQEN
+421 DAISSKYIIKNETSEQAILFLPAEAIFAEIN
-429 NQGIIAS
+429 AYHTDIIEYAYKKNVRIAS
-436 INPFEYVEIDE
+436 PTTLI
-447 ILKEKEI
+447 
-454 RNEDSFILV
+454 SV
-463 LDKIEDTHNLGAII
+463 LTVIQ
-477 RVAEAAGVHG
+477 V
-487 IIIPK
+487 
-492 RNAAGV
+492 
-498 TPLTIKTSAGAVSHI
+498 
-513 KIARVTNIVQ
+513 
-523 TLKELKEKGM
+523 M
-533 WVVGTDLDTDN
+533 
-544 MYTKTNLTG
+544 MTNLER
-553 DMAVVIGNE
+553 DKYAN
-562 EKGIS
+562 
-567 RLVKEECDILVKIP
+567 
-581 MIGKVQSLNASVS
+581 
-594 AGIIIYEI
+594 IIQQE
-602 IRQRLEKLG
+602 LEKLNVEFTRYRTRWDNLQKDIEKVSKDIKEINTTSNKISKRFTEISNAKFEEKTVNNNIENLKILEMEE

>member
-272 LSNGNIVDSIIFT
+272 LSNGTIVDSIIFT

-304 KMFLA
+304 KMYNNDLSQIERENA
-309 MGKDIRVILI
+309 RKDFVT
-319 KLADRL
+319 D
-325 HNIRTLKFLKRD
+325 
-337 RQIAIAQE
+337 
-345 TIDLYAPLANRLG
+345 
-358 VFSMKWE
+358 
-365 LEDQAFKYLYPEEY
+365 
-379 REIVEGIA
+379 
-387 KKREERLKFIDQ
+387 
-399 IVDEIKINLKKEKIV
+399 LKKHI
-414 YIFVDKE
+414 
-421 KLDAIQEN
+421 DAISSKYIIKNETSEQAILFLPAEAIFAEIN
-429 NQGIIAS
+429 AYHTDIIEYAYKKNVRIAS
-436 INPFEYVEIDE
+436 PTTLI
-447 ILKEKEI
+447 
-454 RNEDSFILV
+454 SV
-463 LDKIEDTHNLGAII
+463 LTVIQ
-477 RVAEAAGVHG
+477 V
-487 IIIPK
+487 
-492 RNAAGV
+492 
-498 TPLTIKTSAGAVSHI
+498 
-513 KIARVTNIVQ
+513 
-523 TLKELKEKGM
+523 M
-533 WVVGTDLDTDN
+533 
-544 MYTKTNLTG
+544 MTNLER
-553 DMAVVIGNE
+553 DKYAN
-562 EKGIS
+562 
-567 RLVKEECDILVKIP
+567 
-581 MIGKVQSLNASVS
+581 
-594 AGIIIYEI
+594 IIQQE
-602 IRQRLEKLG
+602 LEKLNVEFTRYRTRWDNLQKDIEKVSKDVKEINTTSNKISKRFTEISNAKFEEKVVNNNVENLKILEMEE

>member
-171 NFEKLSQKIEN
+171 NFEKLSQKIGN

-272 LSNGNIVDSIIFT
+272 LSNGTIVDSIIFT

-304 KMFLA
+304 KMYNNDLSQIERENA
-309 MGKDIRVILI
+309 RKDFVS
-319 KLADRL
+319 D
-325 HNIRTLKFLKRD
+325 
-337 RQIAIAQE
+337 
-345 TIDLYAPLANRLG
+345 
-358 VFSMKWE
+358 
-365 LEDQAFKYLYPEEY
+365 
-379 REIVEGIA
+379 
-387 KKREERLKFIDQ
+387 
-399 IVDEIKINLKKEKIV
+399 LKKHI
-414 YIFVDKE
+414 
-421 KLDAIQEN
+421 DAISSKYIIKNETSEQAILFLPAEAIFAEIN
-429 NQGIIAS
+429 AYHTDIIEYAYKKNVRIAS
-436 INPFEYVEIDE
+436 PTTLI
-447 ILKEKEI
+447 
-454 RNEDSFILV
+454 SV
-463 LDKIEDTHNLGAII
+463 LTVIQ
-477 RVAEAAGVHG
+477 V
-487 IIIPK
+487 
-492 RNAAGV
+492 
-498 TPLTIKTSAGAVSHI
+498 
-513 KIARVTNIVQ
+513 
-523 TLKELKEKGM
+523 M
-533 WVVGTDLDTDN
+533 
-544 MYTKTNLTG
+544 MTNLER
-553 DMAVVIGNE
+553 DKYAN
-562 EKGIS
+562 
-567 RLVKEECDILVKIP
+567 
-581 MIGKVQSLNASVS
+581 
-594 AGIIIYEI
+594 IIQQE
-602 IRQRLEKLG
+602 LEKLNVEFTRYRTRWDNLQKDIEKVSKDVKEINTTSNKISKRFTEISNAKFEEKTGNNNVENLKILEMEE

>member
-17 VGTIIF
+17 IGTIIF

-37 NQINENNQQNFEENK
+37 NQITENNQQNFEENK

-88 LLRFNQLGQN
+88 LLGFNQLGQN

-116 NSQLLTSSMNNNIQ
+116 NSQFLTSSMNNNIQ

-272 LSNGNIVDSIIFT
+272 LSNGTIVDSIIFT

-304 KMFLA
+304 KMYNNDLSQIERENA
-309 MGKDIRVILI
+309 RKDFVT
-319 KLADRL
+319 D
-325 HNIRTLKFLKRD
+325 
-337 RQIAIAQE
+337 
-345 TIDLYAPLANRLG
+345 
-358 VFSMKWE
+358 
-365 LEDQAFKYLYPEEY
+365 
-379 REIVEGIA
+379 
-387 KKREERLKFIDQ
+387 
-399 IVDEIKINLKKEKIV
+399 LKKHI
-414 YIFVDKE
+414 
-421 KLDAIQEN
+421 DAISSKYIIKNETSEQAILFLPAEAIFAEIN
-429 NQGIIAS
+429 AYHTDIIEYAYKKNVRIAS
-436 INPFEYVEIDE
+436 PTTLI
-447 ILKEKEI
+447 
-454 RNEDSFILV
+454 SV
-463 LDKIEDTHNLGAII
+463 LTVIQ
-477 RVAEAAGVHG
+477 V
-487 IIIPK
+487 
-492 RNAAGV
+492 
-498 TPLTIKTSAGAVSHI
+498 
-513 KIARVTNIVQ
+513 
-523 TLKELKEKGM
+523 M
-533 WVVGTDLDTDN
+533 
-544 MYTKTNLTG
+544 MTNLER
-553 DMAVVIGNE
+553 DKYAN
-562 EKGIS
+562 
-567 RLVKEECDILVKIP
+567 
-581 MIGKVQSLNASVS
+581 
-594 AGIIIYEI
+594 IIQQE
-602 IRQRLEKLG
+602 LEKLNVEFTRYRTRWDNLQKDIEKVSKDVKEINTTSNKISKRFTEISNAKFEEKTVNNNVENLKILEMEE